1 MTTKRKILL
10 KTEVIRKRVVPNIT
24 KFRVSQTFID
34 TVCRFIS
41 LIIEKNCRSPTLKFK
56 LGEFYHD
63 GRRTNYYLNDY
74 QTNCKTATRN
84 LSRDWLTSY
93 DLLFK
98 SYGDFKSTCTF
109 SKSKHFLRT
118 VNSSLH
124 MLKCGVMFT
133 GQTHLSKGNFPFNL
147 ENTLSMATL
156 NNALQN
162 SLT

>member
-1 MTTKRKILL
+1 M
-10 KTEVIRKRVVPNIT
+10 
-24 KFRVSQTFID
+24 
-34 TVCRFIS
+34 C
-41 LIIEKNCRSPTLKFK
+41 
-56 LGEFYHD
+56 
-63 GRRTNYYLNDY
+63 
-74 QTNCKTATRN
+74 
-84 LSRDWLTSY
+84 Y

-133 GQTHLSKGNFPFNL
+133 GQTHLIKGNFPFNL

>member
-1 MTTKRKILL
+1 MRADA
-10 KTEVIRKRVVPNIT
+10 
-24 KFRVSQTFID
+24 Q
-34 TVCRFIS
+34 
-41 LIIEKNCRSPTLKFK
+41 
-56 LGEFYHD
+56 
-63 GRRTNYYLNDY
+63 NYYLNDY
-74 QTNCKTATRN
+74 WTNYKTATRN
-84 LSRDWLTSY
+84 LSRDWLTCY

-98 SYGDFKSTCTF
+98 SYGNFKSTRTF
-109 SKSKHFLRT
+109 FKSKHFLRT